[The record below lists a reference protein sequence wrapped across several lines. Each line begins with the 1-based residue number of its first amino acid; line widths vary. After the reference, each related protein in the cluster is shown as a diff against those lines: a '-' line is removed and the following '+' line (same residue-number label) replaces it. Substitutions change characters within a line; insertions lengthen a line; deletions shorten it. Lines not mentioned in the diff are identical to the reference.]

1 MIPEQRI
8 RLTGRSG
15 SHFTRV
21 AAMFAHELGVPF
33 ELDVVHDLLS
43 LDPATYGGHPAL
55 KIPTLHVGESAL
67 FGTENICRKLA
78 ELAGR
83 ARDPL
88 VVLPE
93 HVTADLARSAQEL
106 VWHAMALQVQLL
118 VGIRF
123 SKLPSDNVFFAKAKA
138 GMVGA
143 LAWLEEHL
151 ERALEHLP
159 AARDVTVLE
168 VSLFCLVEHIAFRPT
183 LPLDAFPTLR
193 NFATRFASRDSAQRT
208 VFRAD
213 LASAPSAIRP

>member
-1 MIPEQRI
+1 MLPEPQL

-21 AAMFAHELGVPF
+21 AAMFAHELGLPF

-43 LDPATYGGHPAL
+43 LDPANYGGHPAL
-55 KIPTLHVGESAL
+55 KIPTLHVGEAAL

-78 ELAGR
+78 EIAGR
-83 ARDPL
+83 AGDPR

-93 HVTADLARSAQEL
+93 HVNADLARSAQEL
-106 VWHAMALQVQLL
+106 VWNAMALQVQLL

-123 SKLPSDNVFFAKAKA
+123 AKLPSDNVFFAKASA
-138 GMVGA
+138 GMVGS
-143 LAWLEEHL
+143 LTWLEQHL

-159 AARDVTVLE
+159 AVRDVTVLE
-168 VSLFCLVEHIAFRPT
+168 VTVFCLVEHIAFRPT
-183 LPLDAFPTLR
+183 VPLDAFPTLR
-193 NFATRFASRDSAQRT
+193 NFATRFASRGSAQRT

-213 LASAPSAIRP
+213 PAPVP